1 MDDPGRRGEPAG
13 LDVGS
18 PLDYLGFPI
27 LLSFSFLFWCLG
39 STAEFFL
46 FLEYLV
52 FLEC

>member
-1 MDDPGRRGEPAG
+1 MDDLGRRGETAG

-27 LLSFSFLFWCLG
+27 LLSFFLFWCLG
-39 STAEFFL
+39 FTAEFFL

-52 FLEC
+52 FLAC